1 MIKENKLFIKIFSGY
16 IVAILILSSLLLLIS
31 FRYVKN
37 HYINTLTNDLVH
49 LNYSIEDKICP
60 LLIINEIDQLDE
72 YVKKLGK
79 RIDTRITV
87 IDLTG
92 VVLGD
97 SENDPAIMENHGYR
111 AEIKDAFQGNMGRF
125 IRFSKTMQQTMLY
138 VATPIEKNG
147 NIIAVLR
154 TSLYL
159 SDVDN
164 LLNIL
169 RIRIINITLIVILL
183 VLIGVLI
190 YSNDL
195 YRPVK
200 ELVAASRKIADGDFN
215 TKVILKR
222 KDDFKKLAETFNM
235 MTRKLK
241 DSFEEI
247 SSQRDQLKT
256 IISSVHSGLFV
267 IDKDDRVILHND
279 SFKNI
284 SKIEEIANK
293 YYWEILRDP
302 DLLNLIKNVQKSG
315 KDTTGEI
322 NIGSK
327 TYLCSISSIPAN
339 EEIVIIFHDISEIM
353 HLQQLKKDFIVNV
366 SHELRTPL
374 TAMKGFV
381 ETLEDD
387 FIPENKRYL
396 EIIERHT
403 NRLINIVNDLLL
415 LAEIEDKSQLQI
427 EAVNLTQMQVDL
439 TKLFE
444 EKINTK
450 NLQLEWEIA
459 DELTAIS
466 CDPFKLEQVLIN
478 LLDNAVKYTDKGK
491 INIRF
496 SQISNNILIE
506 IKDTGI
512 GIPKE
517 HLSRIFERFY
527 TVDKSHSR
535 QLGGTGLGLSI
546 AKHIVLLHNGRID
559 VESTPGV
566 GTTFSIWLPRD
577 KS

>member
-1 MIKENKLFIKIFSGY
+1 MIKENKFFIKIFSGY
-16 IVAILILSSLLLLIS
+16 IIVILILSSLLLLIS

-37 HYINTLTNDLVH
+37 HYINSLTNDLVH
-49 LNYSIEDKICP
+49 LNYSIEDMIGP
-60 LLIINEIDQLDE
+60 LLITNEIDQLDE
-72 YVKKLGK
+72 YIKKLGK
-79 RIDTRITV
+79 RIETRITV

-92 VVLGD
+92 AVLSD

-164 LLNIL
+164 LLNTL

-190 YSNDL
+190 YSNNL

-200 ELVAASRKIADGDFN
+200 ELVTASRKIADGDFN

-279 SFKNI
+279 SLKNI
-284 SKIEEIANK
+284 SKTKEIAK
-293 YYWEILRDP
+293 RHYWEVLRDP
-302 DLLNLIKNVQKSG
+302 DLQNLIKNVQQSG
-315 KDTTGEI
+315 NDTTAEI

-327 TYLCSISSIPAN
+327 TYLCSISHIPAN

-374 TAMKGFV
+374 TALKGFV
-381 ETLEDD
+381 ETLEDN

-403 NRLINIVNDLLL
+403 DRLINIVNDLLL

-427 EAVNLTQMQVDL
+427 EKINIAQMQTDL

-444 EKINTK
+444 KKTDTK

-459 DELTAIS
+459 DELSTIS

-478 LLDNAVKYTDKGK
+478 LLDNAIKYTDKGK
-491 INIRF
+491 IRVRF
-496 SQISNNILIE
+496 SRTSNDILIE
-506 IKDTGI
+506 IEDTGI
-512 GIPKE
+512 GIPEK

-566 GTTFSIWLPRD
+566 GTTFSVWLPVN
-577 KS
+577 KA

>member
-1 MIKENKLFIKIFSGY
+1 MIKENKFFIKIFSGY
-16 IVAILILSSLLLLIS
+16 IIVIFILSSLILLIS

-37 HYINTLTNDLVH
+37 HYINSLTNDLVH
-49 LNYSIEDKICP
+49 LNYSIEDMICP
-60 LLIINEIDQLDE
+60 LLIANEIDQLDE
-72 YVKKLGK
+72 YIKKLGK

-92 VVLGD
+92 AVLGD

-159 SDVDN
+159 SGVDS
-164 LLNIL
+164 LLNTL

-190 YSNDL
+190 YSNNL
-195 YRPVK
+195 YRPLK
-200 ELVAASRKIADGDFN
+200 ELIAASRRIATGNFN
-215 TKVILKR
+215 TNVILRGKG
-222 KDDFKKLAETFNM
+222 DFKKLAETFNM

-247 SSQRDQLKT
+247 SLQRDQLKT

-267 IDKDDRVILHND
+267 IDKDDKVILHND

-284 SKIEEIANK
+284 SKTEEIAK
-293 YYWEILRDP
+293 RHYWEILRDP
-302 DLLNLIKNVQKSG
+302 DLQNLIKNVQKSG
-315 KDTTGEI
+315 NDTTGEI

-327 TYLCSISSIPAN
+327 TYLCSVSHIPAS

-374 TAMKGFV
+374 TAIKGFV

-403 NRLINIVNDLLL
+403 DRLINIVNDLLL
-415 LAEIEDKSQLQI
+415 LAEIEDKSQIQI
-427 EAVNLTQMQVDL
+427 EAVNLTQIQADL

-450 NLQLEWEIA
+450 NLKLEWEIA
-459 DELTAIS
+459 DDLTAIS

-478 LLDNAVKYTDKGK
+478 LLDNAIKYTDKGK
-491 INIRF
+491 IKIRF
-496 SQISNNILIE
+496 SQISNNTLIE
-506 IKDTGI
+506 IEDTGI
-512 GIPKE
+512 GISKE

-559 VESTPGV
+559 VESMPGE
-566 GTTFSIWLPRD
+566 GTTFSVWLPVN
-577 KS
+577 KA

>member
-1 MIKENKLFIKIFSGY
+1 MIKQNRFFIKIFSGY
-16 IVAILILSSLLLLIS
+16 LITIIVLSSLILFIS
-31 FRYVKN
+31 FRNIKS
-37 HYINTLTNDLVH
+37 HYIETLTGNLEN
-49 LNYSIEDKICP
+49 LNHSIANQIISSVNAGVIDNLDAVVKELGEKI
-60 LLIINEIDQLDE
+60 N
-72 YVKKLGK
+72 
-79 RIDTRITV
+79 TRITV
-87 IDLTG
+87 IDVKG
-92 VVLGD
+92 AVLAD
-97 SENDPAIMENHGYR
+97 SENNPGQMENHGYR
-111 AEIKDAFQGNMGRF
+111 AEVREALAGKTGRN

-159 SDVDN
+159 SDVDS
-164 LLNIL
+164 LLNTL

-190 YSNDL
+190 YSNNL

-200 ELVAASRKIADGDFN
+200 KLVAASRKIATGDFN
-215 TKVILKR
+215 TRVILRR
-222 KDDFKKLAETFNM
+222 KDDFKELAETFNM

-247 SSQRDQLKT
+247 SLQRDQLKT

-267 IDKDDRVILHND
+267 IDKDDKVILYND

-284 SKIEEIANK
+284 SKTEEIAKK
-293 YYWEILRDP
+293 YYWEVLRDP

-315 KDTTGEI
+315 NDTTGEI

-327 TYLCSISSIPAN
+327 TYLCSVSHIPAN

-374 TAMKGFV
+374 TAIKGFV

-403 NRLINIVNDLLL
+403 DRLINIVNDLLL

-427 EAVNLTQMQVDL
+427 EEANLTQIQADL
-439 TKLFE
+439 TKLFA
-444 EKINTK
+444 EKTDTK

-459 DELTAIS
+459 DKMTTIS

-478 LLDNAVKYTDKGK
+478 LLDNAIKCTDKGK
-491 INIRF
+491 IKIRF
-496 SQISNNILIE
+496 SQISNNTLIE
-506 IKDTGI
+506 IEDTGI

-559 VESTPGV
+559 VESTPGE
-566 GTTFSIWLPRD
+566 GTTFSVWLPGD
-577 KS
+577 KA

>member
-1 MIKENKLFIKIFSGY
+1 M
-16 IVAILILSSLLLLIS
+16 
-31 FRYVKN
+31 
-37 HYINTLTNDLVH
+37 T
-49 LNYSIEDKICP
+49 
-60 LLIINEIDQLDE
+60 NEIDQLDE

-79 RIDTRITV
+79 RISTRITV
-87 IDLTG
+87 IDRSG
-92 VVLGD
+92 AVLSD
-97 SENDPAIMENHGYR
+97 SENDPGKMENHGYR

-164 LLNIL
+164 LLNTL
-169 RIRIINITLIVILL
+169 RIRIINITLIVILF

-190 YSNDL
+190 YSNNL

-215 TKVILKR
+215 TRVILKR

-247 SSQRDQLKT
+247 SLQRDQLKT

-284 SKIEEIANK
+284 SKTEEIAK
-293 YYWEILRDP
+293 KHYWEVLRDP
-302 DLLNLIKNVQKSG
+302 DLLNLIKNVRQSG
-315 KDTTGEI
+315 NDTTSEI

-327 TYLCSISSIPAN
+327 TYLCSVSHIPAN

-353 HLQQLKKDFIVNV
+353 RLQQLKKDFIVNI

-374 TAMKGFV
+374 TAIKGFV

-403 NRLINIVNDLLL
+403 DRLINIVNDLLL
-415 LAEIEDKSQLQI
+415 LAEIEDNSQLQI
-427 EAVNLTQMQVDL
+427 EEVNIAQMQTDL
-439 TKLFE
+439 IKLFA
-444 EKINTK
+444 EKTDTK

-459 DELTAIS
+459 DELSTIS

-491 INIRF
+491 IKIRF
-496 SQISNNILIE
+496 SQISNNTLIE
-506 IKDTGI
+506 IEDTGI
-512 GIPKE
+512 GISKK

-559 VESTPGV
+559 VESTPGT

-577 KS
+577 KA